1 MERRLLSP
9 KRWLIQGIAITLPLV
24 VTLLILIVVLDFI
37 LGVISPVIGGVAYLW
52 PDEPSTVVIQV
63 TTILSLV
70 GFFLLVGILADIT
83 PGEHIYPW
91 VDRVM
96 STIPGIST
104 VYTTV
109 QRVSDIVVEDDQD
122 QLKDVKLIEFPHENA
137 YMLSFLIGDAPDT
150 IEDCVGEG
158 EMQTIM
164 LPLGPNPTTNGFIMH
179 MPTDHVHDVDMTVEE
194 AVQSIATLGVA
205 EVKMEDEELGHQETA
220 APS

>member
-63 TTILSLV
+63 TTVLSLV

-96 STIPGIST
+96 ATIPGIST

-122 QLKDVKLIEFPHENA
+122 
-137 YMLSFLIGDAPDT
+137 
-150 IEDCVGEG
+150 
-158 EMQTIM
+158 
-164 LPLGPNPTTNGFIMH
+164 
-179 MPTDHVHDVDMTVEE
+179 
-194 AVQSIATLGVA
+194 
-205 EVKMEDEELGHQETA
+205 
-220 APS
+220 